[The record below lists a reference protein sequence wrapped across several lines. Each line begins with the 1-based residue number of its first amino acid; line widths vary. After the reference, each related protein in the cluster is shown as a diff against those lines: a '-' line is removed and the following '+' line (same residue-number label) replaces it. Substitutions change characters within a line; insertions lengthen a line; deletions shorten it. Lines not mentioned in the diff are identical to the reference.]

1 VNPLADLKRNIK
13 MDVALNKKHCVPCE
27 DPNMPPL
34 DTIAIKNYLKELGN
48 NWQSIEDKKIEK
60 TFPFINFKAAIA
72 FINEIA
78 DIAEYEG
85 HHPDIFLHNF
95 NKVIISLSTHAIK
108 GLSENDFI
116 VAAKIDTIE
125 IGF

>member
-1 VNPLADLKRNIK
+1 MSSLTN
-13 MDVALNKKHCVPCE
+13 KHCVPCE
-27 DPNMPPL
+27 GNIPALKREEIEM
-34 DTIAIKNYLKELGN
+34 YLSQLGN
-48 NWQSIEDKKIEK
+48 DWKSIADMKIEK

-78 DIAEYEG
+78 DIAEYEN
-85 HHPDIFLHNF
+85 HHPDINLHNF
-95 NKVIISLSTHAIK
+95 NKVTISLSTHAVK

-116 VAAKIDTIE
+116 LASKIDTID